1 MFSSFR
7 GCRMERDKIQ
17 KIVDGMEKY
26 NSFNSQISPYIA
38 IYGEDKKSKKKIAKP
53 LRFSSSKSKDEFTKV
68 LNSFSERMKKYI
80 YNGMTFKD
88 LKNDN
93 DSNNF
98 IYKVID
104 EHDLEIIN
112 ELTKTLDTKTK
123 LTEFLHSNKFE
134 NVFFLAEIYLDESAK
149 KKILLLRSVS
159 SNYAGKN
166 NKFISKFTTELFTDT
181 VDINFVNIK
190 KEIILDT
197 NFEIAAFIN
206 TSDDGNLI
214 DSFLFIQ
221 NRLKFENLFKYHERY
236 EIAYSSLTEKIDF
249 IKWNLVEP
257 SLSLKRL
264 SYNITNFDDLEE
276 SIKNLRINLKSQ
288 EINDVKRAFSSKKI
302 KYEIDERGNL
312 NIMPEN
318 KRQLRSLLK
327 IIKDE
332 LAKTCLLGR
341 SILGSN
347 FEELE

>member
-7 GCRMERDKIQ
+7 GYRMGKEKIL
-17 KIVDGMEKY
+17 KIVDGIEKY
-26 NSFNSQISPYIA
+26 NSFKNQISPYIA
-38 IYGEDKKSKKKIAKP
+38 IYGEDKKSKKKSTKP
-53 LRFSSSKSKDEFTKV
+53 LSFSSSKSKDEFTKV
-68 LNSFSERMKKYI
+68 LNSFSERMKKNS
-80 YNGMTFKD
+80 YNDIILKD
-88 LKNDN
+88 LKTDN
-93 DSNNF
+93 DGNDF
-98 IYKVID
+98 IYKEID
-104 EHDLEIIN
+104 EYDQEIIN
-112 ELTKTLDTKTK
+112 EFTKTLDTKTK
-123 LTEFLHSNKFE
+123 LTEFLDSTKFE

-166 NKFISKFTTELFTDT
+166 NKFISKFTTEIFTDT
-181 VDINFVNIK
+181 VNINFVNIK

-197 NFEIAAFIN
+197 NFEIAALIN
-206 TSDDGNLI
+206 TSDDGKLI

-236 EIAYSSLTEKIDF
+236 ETSYSILTEKIDF

-264 SYNITNFDDLEE
+264 SYSIADFDDLEE
-276 SIKNLRINLKSQ
+276 SIKSLRINLKSH
-288 EINDVKRAFSSKKI
+288 EMNDVKRAFSSKKI
-302 KYEIDERGNL
+302 NYEIDEKGNL

-318 KRQLRSLLK
+318 KSQLRSLLK